1 MHTSSIHGLAD
12 RMDYYSELYHRLL
25 KTAGGAITQEVK
37 RPADYE
43 QRREKALAMLRAGQ
57 HNARE
62 IAAACGIEQTR
73 VYNLAARNGL
83 KCKPIRTWNTWTK

>member
-1 MHTSSIHGLAD
+1 
-12 RMDYYSELYHRLL
+12 MDYYSELYHRLL
-25 KTAGGAITQEVK
+25 RVGGGAITQEVN

-62 IAAACGIEQTR
+62 IAAATGFEQSR
-73 VYNLAARNGL
+73 VYNLATHHKL
-83 KCKPIRTWNTWTK
+83 KPKPIRTWNTWTK